1 MLRVIVLS
9 LEPIKTMALDQ
20 TRVMPGP
27 TLTTVLHGHNSAQIL
42 TVKRRAIIL
51 AMLYRSMM
59 RVVVL
64 LLELY
69 IMTAMDLTLVMFGS
83 MIIHLILIVGVR
95 FKAISMG
102 RLQRIEAAMVF
113 P

>member
-1 MLRVIVLS
+1 
-9 LEPIKTMALDQ
+9 MALDQ

-27 TLTTVLHGHNSAQIL
+27 ILIMVQLGCNLAQIL
-42 TVKRRAIIL
+42 MAKRQAIIL